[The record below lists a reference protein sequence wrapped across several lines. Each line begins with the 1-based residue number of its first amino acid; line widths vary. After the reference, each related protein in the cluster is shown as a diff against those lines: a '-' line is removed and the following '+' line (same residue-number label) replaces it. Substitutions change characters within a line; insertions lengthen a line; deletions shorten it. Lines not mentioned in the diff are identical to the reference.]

1 MVVLYHQPAH
11 GIIEG
16 IYFYP
21 GFMGVDIFFFF
32 SGLGL
37 CYSINK
43 NSISNFYKHRLIR
56 IAPLYILLGLFVSIY
71 DKENNVWGYFCNIT
85 TLSYYGIGGRMFE
98 WYLSSLFLFYLF
110 FPPLYQFLSRINIC
124 KAWWVV
130 LFFLWAVILTLFTLF
145 EIPWWFETAIG
156 RIPIFILGVLCY
168 YKKTNFKVGLWVF
181 SIVLFPS
188 IILYMQGLI
197 NTYVLLYCLSPA
209 LMICLSYLIPWIE
222 ESGRLNG
229 MFTFLG
235 KKSLEIYVANCIVM
249 KFMGHGFS
257 GVEATAIY
265 WIAIA
270 LVTLPICWVNNY
282 TSKLFV
288 NNRS

>member
-98 WYLSSLFLFYLF
+98 WYLSSLFVFYLM
-110 FPPLYQFLSRINIC
+110 FPILFHLLSRIYLN
-124 KAWWVV
+124 KVWEV
-130 LFFLWAVILTLFTLF
+130 LLPLLWASILTLFTIF
-145 EIPWWFETAIG
+145 NIPWWFETAIG
-156 RIPIFILGVLCY
+156 RVPIFVLGMLCY
-168 YKKTNFKVGLWVF
+168 YNKMNFKVGLWVF
-181 SIVLFPS
+181 SVALLPS

-209 LMICLSYLIPWIE
+209 LIIALSYLIPWIE
-222 ESGRLNG
+222 KSGRLNR

-249 KFMGHGFS
+249 KFMGHSFS

-270 LVTLPICWVNNY
+270 LVTPPICWVNNY
-282 TSKLFV
+282 ICKQFV
-288 NNRS
+288 YSRS